1 MWVSFWL
8 LEKPKDLSNEK
19 LVKNIKKDAHNLNRY
34 IRLLNLTCKAIPELR
49 ELVPFVTKLKPYA
62 QWYEE
67 NWVPLMQDRMR
78 QKVSKESEENIAEVL
93 SVSEEDILESNV
105 VERQAA

>member
-1 MWVSFWL
+1 
-8 LEKPKDLSNEK
+8 
-19 LVKNIKKDAHNLNRY
+19 
-34 IRLLNLTCKAIPELR
+34 
-49 ELVPFVTKLKPYA
+49 
-62 QWYEE
+62 
-67 NWVPLMQDRMR
+67 MQDRMR